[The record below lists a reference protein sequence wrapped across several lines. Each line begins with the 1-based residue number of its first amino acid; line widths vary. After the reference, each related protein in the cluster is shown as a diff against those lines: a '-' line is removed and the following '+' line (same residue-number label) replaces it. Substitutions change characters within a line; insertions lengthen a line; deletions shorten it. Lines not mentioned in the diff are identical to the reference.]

1 VTERAGRARPTSS
14 LGGAATMSAPPRPCV
29 FAFDGGLSYDL
40 SSLADYSSQARSP
53 KGLPFLANNSDATD
67 PLTYAFAF
75 CSDLNYGVRCGLSAS
90 FSLRAGVGCVRNFG
104 TSAPATAAAAPLTER
119 RTDGLSLTYGG
130 GTSACGGQ
138 FGQGATTTFHIACAS
153 LAGAA
158 GGAAAQL
165 VAVDSLAVADN
176 NCRLTYE
183 LRSPAGCGL
192 VTPTVSDPVRTFA
205 LVFAGVIG
213 ALALY
218 LAGGIAYKR
227 RALGA
232 RGLEAVPHIDFWRR
246 CWSACGAWRRG
257 GVDYR
262 RAGEGGEDGAIDVD
276 YALYS
281 EEPAPAPA
289 APPAPAAGKR

>member
-1 VTERAGRARPTSS
+1 MAG
-14 LGGAATMSAPPRPCV
+14 APAPCV
-29 FAFDGGLSYDL
+29 FSFDGGLSYDL
-40 SSLADYSSQARSP
+40 SALADYSSQARVP
-53 KGLPFLANNSDATD
+53 KGAPFFANSSAAAD
-67 PLTYAFAF
+67 PLAYAFAF
-75 CSDLNYGVRCGLSAS
+75 CTDLTYSVRCGPSAS
-90 FSLRAGVGCVRNFG
+90 FSLPKGGVGCVRSFG
-104 TSAPATAAAAPLTER
+104 RSAPATAVAAPLTER

-138 FGQGATTTFHIACAS
+138 FGQGAVTTFHIACAS

-165 VAVDSLAVADN
+165 VAVDSLAVTDN

-183 LRSPAGCGL
+183 LRSPAGCGI

-205 LVFAGVIG
+205 LVFAGVVG

-227 RALGA
+227 RVFGA
-232 RGLEAVPHIDFWRR
+232 RGLEAVPHIAFWRR
-246 CWSACGAWRRG
+246 CYSACAWRRG

-262 RAGEGGEDGAIDVD
+262 PAGEGGEDGSVDVD

-281 EEPAPAPA
+281 EDPAPAPA
-289 APPAPAAGKR
+289 TGKS